1 MDTLRLKR
9 YQKPGSPAGK
19 ETNSPEK
26 SAGKKK
32 NFQDKTT
39 SPDKGWMKFGT
50 EFLEYFI
57 NDIPLSVLLDHFYD
71 SKTTIL
77 ENWTGALGTHPK
89 SDLIKIKQ
97 LLNKTVTDKEI
108 RQVYPASWTN
118 DEFSGYLDKYRDELA
133 NPEIL
138 IYCCAECGDYECG
151 GIAVTIVFADKS
163 VIWTI
168 NEGDKALKFEFD
180 QYAYFE
186 VLNNYLHKL
195 IK

>member
-1 MDTLRLKR
+1 MDTLRLQR

-19 ETNSPEK
+19 EMNSLEK
-26 SAGKKK
+26 AAGKKK
-32 NFQDKTT
+32 NFQDKTAL
-39 SPDKGWMKFGT
+39 PNKGLMKPGT

-57 NDIPLSVLLDHFYD
+57 NDKPLSALLDHFYG

-77 ENWTGALGTHPK
+77 ENWIGALGVNPK

-97 LLNKTVTDKEI
+97 LLNKEVTDKEI
-108 RQVYPASWTN
+108 RQVYPAAWTK

-151 GIAVTIVFADKS
+151 GIAVTTAIEDKS

-168 NEGDKALKFEFD
+168 NDGDKALKFEFEK
-180 QYAYFE
+180 YAYFE
-186 VLNNYLHKL
+186 VLNNYLRKL
-195 IK
+195 L